1 MSAVYTQPQI
11 WTSGMSIRSHRAR
24 SLVALWILIALL
36 TTLYLL
42 QAHSFGLTE
51 ETMLPVDLIGPC
63 NGLPGPC

>member
-11 WTSGMSIRSHRAR
+11 WTSGMSIRPHRAR

-42 QAHSFGLTE
+42 QAHSFGLME
-51 ETMLPVDLIGPC
+51 ETLQPVDFMGSC